1 MERLKRSLTSNLDS
15 ERSSSTLSRSSSREW
30 LDALEK
36 ELSPADQSSGGT
48 NTNLSAS
55 SAALVDD
62 NAVTTNLGVGDV
74 LKRALNPNDQ
84 ECESADN
91 RKQSAAREANDTRKR
106 RGGRRKSAFN
116 IFSNKNIDSEKDA
129 TANEPKVKQLGCVWM
144 VQDVRH
150 SYADIIYRRRSS
162 NFSANKNKNQD
173 NGEGKKNRQ
182 IQRNSLRSSIS
193 SLCPSLRGSDVLNLP
208 KECDIGEGM
217 GKQDDDDD
225 DDDDGVPP
233 GGGEKNDTKHGTK
246 NQCNE
251 NNGDSFSTLASIEA
265 QMRTRYILNGG
276 ASSCILSCQLS

>member
-48 NTNLSAS
+48 DTNLSDPSLAPRT
-55 SAALVDD
+55 DD
-62 NAVTTNLGVGDV
+62 STITTNLGVGDV
-74 LKRALNPNDQ
+74 LKRALNLNNQ

-116 IFSNKNIDSEKDA
+116 IFSSKNFDSEKDA
-129 TANEPKVKQLGCVWM
+129 TVNEPKAKQLGCVWK

-193 SLCPSLRGSDVLNLP
+193 SLCSSLRGSDTLNLP
-208 KECDIGEGM
+208 KEYDTGEGM
-217 GKQDDDDD
+217 GKQDDDDDD

-246 NQCNE
+246 NQCKAND
-251 NNGDSFSTLASIEA
+251 NDSFSTLASIEE
-265 QMRTRYILNGG
+265 QVRTRYTFNGR
-276 ASSCILSCQLS
+276 ASSCI

>member
-48 NTNLSAS
+48 DTNLSDPP
-55 SAALVDD
+55 SAPRTDD
-62 NAVTTNLGVGDV
+62 STITTNLGVGDV
-74 LKRALNPNDQ
+74 LKRALNLNDQ

-116 IFSNKNIDSEKDA
+116 IFPNKNIDSEKDA
-129 TANEPKVKQLGCVWM
+129 TANEPKAKQLGCVWK

-193 SLCPSLRGSDVLNLP
+193 SLCSSLRGSDALNLP
-208 KECDIGEGM
+208 KEYDIVEGT
-217 GKQDDDDD
+217 GKQDDD

-246 NQCNE
+246 NQCKAND
-251 NNGDSFSTLASIEA
+251 NDSFSTLASIEE
-265 QMRTRYILNGG
+265 QVRTRYTFNGR
-276 ASSCILSCQLS
+276 ASSCI